1 MRTPVSDPLRVGGYR
16 IVGRLGSG
24 GMGWVYLARSR
35 AGRPVAVK
43 VVRPELVADRAFR
56 MRFAREVAA
65 AGAVSGAYTAAVVD
79 ADPDADLPWLATV
92 YVPGPSL
99 SEAVRS
105 GGPLTEP
112 YLRRL
117 GAGLVE
123 ALMAIHAAG
132 IVHRDLKP
140 SNVLLAADGP
150 RVIDFGISRLAGS
163 SSITMAGVVMGTP
176 PFMAPEQL
184 SGDSV
189 GPSTDVFA
197 LGGVLAF
204 AATGRSPFGSGDQ
217 VAYRVQTQPPDLDGA
232 PEELRR
238 LLLPCLSK
246 DPAGRPA
253 LAPLLELL
261 APDEGALPWPPPSV
275 AAGIRSRELD
285 LEGRHGEDSKAPVA
299 SVASCLQLHAQAL
312 LDAGL
317 TDAMV
322 AGAVSHGATSA
333 R

>member
-43 VVRPELVADRAFR
+43 VVRPELVADHDFR
-56 MRFAREVAA
+56 LRFAREVAA
-65 AGAVSGAYTAAVVD
+65 ASAVSGAFTAAVVD
-79 ADPDADLPWLATV
+79 ADPDADLPWLATM

-117 GAGLVE
+117 GAGLAE

-163 SSITMAGVVMGTP
+163 SSITQAGIVMGTP
-176 PFMAPEQL
+176 PFMSPEQL
-184 SGDSV
+184 TGGAV
-189 GPSTDVFA
+189 GPPTDVFA

-204 AATGRSPFGSGDQ
+204 AATGRSPFGAGEH
-217 VAYRVQTQPPDLDGA
+217 VALRVQGEPPDLDGV

-238 LLLPCLSK
+238 LLVPCLAK
-246 DPAGRPA
+246 DQSVRPA
-253 LAPLLELL
+253 LGPLLELL
-261 APDEGALPWPPPSV
+261 APDDDAPPWPPPSV
-275 AAGIRSRELD
+275 AAAIRARERDLDSRQAQD
-285 LEGRHGEDSKAPVA
+285 PQAPAA
-299 SVASCLQLHAQAL
+299 SVPSCLQLHAQAL

-322 AGAVSHGATSA
+322 AGAVA
-333 R
+333 RDR

>member
-43 VVRPELVADRAFR
+43 VVRPELVADQEFR

-99 SEAVRS
+99 TEAVRS

-163 SSITMAGVVMGTP
+163 SSITQAGVVMGTP

-184 SGDSV
+184 SGGSV
-189 GPSTDVFA
+189 GPPTDVFA

-204 AATGRSPFGSGDQ
+204 AATGRSPFGSGER
-217 VAYRVQTQPPDLDGA
+217 VAYRVQTEQPDLAGA
-232 PEELRR
+232 PEELCR
-238 LLLPCLSK
+238 LILPCLTK
-246 DPAGRPA
+246 DPAARPR

-261 APDEGALPWPPPSV
+261 APDESAPPWPPPSV
-275 AAGIRSRELD
+275 AAGIRSRERDLD
-285 LEGRHGEDSKAPVA
+285 SRQGEDSRAAVV
-299 SVASCLQLHAQAL
+299 SVPSCLQSHAQAL

-322 AGAVSHGATSA
+322 AGAVSHGSTGA

>member
-43 VVRPELVADRAFR
+43 VVRPELVADPAFR
-56 MRFAREVAA
+56 LRFAREVAA
-65 AGAVSGAYTAAVVD
+65 ARAVSGAFTAAVVD
-79 ADPDADLPWLATV
+79 ADPDAELPWLATL

-150 RVIDFGISRLAGS
+150 RVIDFGISRFAGS
-163 SSITMAGVVMGTP
+163 SSITQAGVVMGTP
-176 PFMAPEQL
+176 PFMSPEQL
-184 SGDSV
+184 TGSGV
-189 GPSTDVFA
+189 GPPTDVFA

-204 AATGRSPFGSGDQ
+204 AATGRSPFGTGDRA
-217 VAYRVQTQPPDLDGA
+217 AYRDGTEPPDLAGVPA
-232 PEELRR
+232 ELKR
-238 LLLPCLSK
+238 LVVPCLAREQS
-246 DPAGRPA
+246 ARPG

-261 APDEGALPWPPPSV
+261 ACDGDVPRWPPPSV
-275 AAGIRSRELD
+275 AASIRARERDLDSRQ
-285 LEGRHGEDSKAPVA
+285 GEDPESPAA
-299 SVASCLQLHAQAL
+299 SVPSCLQLHAQAL

-322 AGAVSHGATSA
+322 SGAVTHGAT
-333 R
+333 RTR